1 MSWLAAIALVAL
13 LTWTLIPGG
22 LAAIVWS
29 GGYTCGHRL
38 AKRVF
43 KNPSGRN
50 DDIEKT

>member
-22 LAAIVWS
+22 LAAFTWS
-29 GGYTCGHRL
+29 FGHACGHRL

-50 DDIEKT
+50 DDLDTT